1 MTKLCHRTQA
11 AARPGVL
18 GFAERGRRL
27 ALCGGEGHD
36 RTSSPVKEQLEEEHE

>member
-1 MTKLCHRTQA
+1 MTKLRHNR
-11 AARPGVL
+11 RPALRL
-18 GFAERGRRL
+18 GFAGRGRRL